1 MLASRPPATALAYK
15 KLWLLIGGALVVLL
29 LYGSLA
35 PAKALPPLAGSDKL
49 WHAGSYFVVMAYFS
63 QIYWRVSERLL
74 IAAALIALGVA
85 IEFIQPYVNREFDWF
100 DALAN
105 GVGVVAAFLLS
116 LSPLSSILRYVDNRL
131 THFLR

>member
-15 KLWLLIGGALVVLL
+15 NLWLLIGGALVVLL

-35 PAKALPPLAGSDKL
+35 PAKALPPLGGSDKL
-49 WHAGSYFVVMAYFS
+49 WHAGTYFVVMAYFS
-63 QIYWRVSERLL
+63 QMYAPMRARLL

-85 IEFIQPYVNREFDWF
+85 IEFTQPYVNRAFDWF

-105 GVGVVAAFLLS
+105 GAGVVAAFLVL
-116 LSPLSSILRYVDNRL
+116 LCY
-131 THFLR
+131 

>member
-49 WHAGSYFVVMAYFS
+49 WHAGSYFVAMAYFS

-105 GVGVVAAFLLS
+105 GVGVVAALLLS
-116 LSPLSSILRYVDNRL
+116 LSPLSSILRYVDDRL

>member
-1 MLASRPPATALAYK
+1 MLASRPPATALVYK

-35 PAKALPPLAGSDKL
+35 PAKALPPLGGSDKL
-49 WHAGSYFVVMAYFS
+49 WHAGSYFVLMAYFS

-105 GVGVVAAFLLS
+105 GVGVLVAFLLS
-116 LSPLSSILRYVDNRL
+116 LSPLSSILQYVDDRL

>member
-1 MLASRPPATALAYK
+1 MLASRPPATAFAYK

-35 PAKALPPLAGSDKL
+35 PAKALPPLGGSDKL
-49 WHAGSYFVVMAYFS
+49 WHSGSYFVVMAYFS
-63 QIYWRVSERLL
+63 QIYWRVSQRLL
-74 IAAALIALGVA
+74 IAAALIAHGVA

-105 GVGVVAAFLLS
+105 GAGVVAAFLLS
-116 LSPLSSILRYVDNRL
+116 LSPLSSILRYVDDRL